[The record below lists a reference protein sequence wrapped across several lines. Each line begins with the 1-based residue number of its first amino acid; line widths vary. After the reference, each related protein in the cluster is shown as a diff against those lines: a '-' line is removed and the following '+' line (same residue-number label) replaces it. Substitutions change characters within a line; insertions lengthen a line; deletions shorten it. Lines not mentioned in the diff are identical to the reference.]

1 MDLLN
6 NLRVF
11 IRVVDCASFTAAA
24 DTLDLSTAQVSR
36 LVADLEGH
44 LQARLL
50 QRTTRRLSLT
60 EAGERFLLPADR
72 RGNGR
77 GDGRGPGRS
86 YQSGRTPS
94 CALHDRPGRADHA
107 IDRPL
112 R

>member
-60 EAGERFLLPADR
+60 EAGERFLLRSRQIVEEMDEATAEARGAHINPA
-72 RGNGR
+72 GR
-77 GDGRGPGRS
+77 LRVHCM
-86 YQSGRTPS
+86 T
-94 CALHDRPGRADHA
+94 GRAC
-107 IDRPL
+107 
-112 R
+112 